1 MTMIDTKIQA
11 VLVVVH
17 GVGVL
22 IQGPSGSGKSLIALH
37 LMNRGHRLV
46 SDDLVELFVCADGR
60 LMGKP
65 VEEKVRIELRGLGI
79 FQAHVL
85 FDDATTSCSSID
97 FAVELDT
104 YDPRRDAGRMEPE
117 TGALHLMGRDLLK
130 IRLPLTRGSDPALL
144 VELLARVYKNQRT
157 VHM

>member
-1 MTMIDTKIQA
+1 MAMIDSRIQA

-37 LMNRGHRLV
+37 LMSRGHRLV

-65 VEEKVRIELRGLGI
+65 VEEKVKIELRGLGI

-85 FDDATTSCSSID
+85 FDDATTPCSSVD
-97 FAVELDT
+97 FAIELDT
-104 YDPRRDAGRMEPE
+104 YDPSRDAGRMEPE
-117 TGALHLMGRDLLK
+117 TGVLNLMGCDLLK

-144 VELLARVYKNQRT
+144 VELLARVYKNQGT